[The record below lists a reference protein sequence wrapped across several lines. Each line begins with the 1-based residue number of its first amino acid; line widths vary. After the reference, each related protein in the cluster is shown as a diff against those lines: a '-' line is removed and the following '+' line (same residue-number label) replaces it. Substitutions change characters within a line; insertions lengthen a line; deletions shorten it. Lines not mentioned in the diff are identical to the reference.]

1 MPAGCW
7 RHVSHSPTL
16 GRGSYCPRVQ
26 PIRVTIWNEFVHER
40 TNPVV
45 AQIYPDGIHATL
57 ARALGLDAALCISTA
72 TLDEPEHGLTEQ
84 RLADTDV
91 LLWWGHARHDE
102 VSDEV
107 VASVHARV
115 NEGMGLIVLHSGHY
129 SKIFK
134 KLMGTTCAFRWREAG
149 ERERLWVVNPAH
161 EIAQGLGENLEI
173 PHSEM
178 YGEPFTIPEPE
189 ELIFISWFEGGDVLR
204 SGCCWTR
211 GAGRIFYFSP
221 GHELYPIYHQPE
233 IQRVI
238 RNAIH
243 WASPR
248 GAAADVPRNVPVEEA
263 REKIAHQGETLHDG
277 GGNLH

>member
-1 MPAGCW
+1 
-7 RHVSHSPTL
+7 VS
-16 GRGSYCPRVQ
+16 Q
-26 PIRVTIWNEFVHER
+26 IRVTIWNEFVHER

-45 AQIYPDGIHATL
+45 AKIYPGGIHAAL
-57 ARALGLDAALCISTA
+57 AAALAQESGLQISTA

-84 RLADTDV
+84 RLAGTDV
-91 LLWWGHARHDE
+91 LLWWGHAKHDA
-102 VSDEV
+102 VRDEIV
-107 VASVHARV
+107 TRVHARV
-115 NEGMGLIVLHSGHY
+115 NAGMGLVVLHSGHY

-134 KLMGTTCAFRWREAG
+134 KLMGTTCVFRWREAG

-161 EIAQGLGENLEI
+161 EIAQGLGEFIEI

-189 ELIFISWFEGGDVLR
+189 ELVFISWFEGGDVLR

-243 WASPR
+243 WARPR
-248 GAAADVPRNVPVEEA
+248 GIAANVPRNVPINEA
-263 REKIAHQGETLHDG
+263 REHIQHKGAQLHDPAG
-277 GGNLH
+277 KLV

>member
-1 MPAGCW
+1 M
-7 RHVSHSPTL
+7 S
-16 GRGSYCPRVQ
+16 Q
-26 PIRVTIWNEFVHER
+26 IRVTVWNEFVHER
-40 TNPVV
+40 SNPVV
-45 AQIYPDGIHATL
+45 AKIYPAGIHTTL
-57 ARALGLDAALCISTA
+57 ATALAKDSALQVSTA

-84 RLADTDV
+84 RLANTDV
-91 LLWWGHARHDE
+91 LLWWGHAKHDE
-102 VSDEV
+102 VRDEV
-107 VASVHARV
+107 VSRIHARV
-115 NEGMGLIVLHSGHY
+115 NAGMGLVVLHSGHY

-134 KLMGTTCAFRWREAG
+134 RLMGTTCAFRWREAG

-161 EIAQGLGENLEI
+161 EIAEGLGEFIEI

-189 ELIFISWFEGGDVLR
+189 ELVFISWFEGGDVLR

-243 WASPR
+243 WARSKGPA
-248 GAAADVPRNVPVEEA
+248 GNVPRNVPAEQA
-263 REKIAHQGETLHDG
+263 QEKILAKGGSMHDTSG
-277 GGNLH
+277 KLEP

>member
-1 MPAGCW
+1 MGARP
-7 RHVSHSPTL
+7 
-16 GRGSYCPRVQ
+16 SYPLRMNPV
-26 PIRVTIWNEFVHER
+26 RVTVWNEFVHER
-40 TNPVV
+40 TTSVV
-45 AQIYPDGIHATL
+45 QEIYPRGIHAALAEAL
-57 ARALGLDAALCISTA
+57 ARDPQLKISTA
-72 TLDEPEHGLTEQ
+72 TLDEPEHGLAE
-84 RLADTDV
+84 RKLDETDV
-91 LLWWGHARHDE
+91 LLWWGHAKHDA
-102 VSDEV
+102 VSDEI
-107 VASVHARV
+107 VARVHARV
-115 NEGMGLIVLHSGHY
+115 NAGMGLIVLHSGHY

-161 EIAQGLGENLEI
+161 EIAAGLGEFIEI

-189 ELIFISWFEGGDVLR
+189 ELVFISWFEGGDVLR

-243 WASPR
+243 WARPR
-248 GAAADVPRNVPVEEA
+248 GAPANVPRNVPIEGA
-263 REKIAHQGETLHDG
+263 REKISRAGATLHDASG
-277 GGNLH
+277 KLRA

>member
-1 MPAGCW
+1 M
-7 RHVSHSPTL
+7 T
-16 GRGSYCPRVQ
+16 

-40 TNPVV
+40 TSPVV
-45 AQIYPDGIHATL
+45 AQIYPRGIHEVIAGFL
-57 ARALGLDAALCISTA
+57 AQDRILRIAAA

-84 RLADTDV
+84 RLAETDV
-91 LLWWGHARHDE
+91 LLWWGHAKHDA
-102 VSDEV
+102 VRDDV
-107 VASVHARV
+107 VARVQARV
-115 NEGMGLIVLHSGHY
+115 NAGMGLVVLHSGHY

-161 EIAQGLGENLEI
+161 EIAQGLGEFIEI
-173 PHSEM
+173 PQSEM
-178 YGEPFTIPEPE
+178 YGEPFTIPEPD
-189 ELIFISWFEGGDVLR
+189 ELVFISWFEGGDVLR

-221 GHELYPIYHQPE
+221 GHELYPIYQQAE

-238 RNAIH
+238 RNAVH

-248 GAAADVPRNVPVEEA
+248 GAAADVPRNVPAEEA
-263 REKIAHQGETLHDG
+263 REKISGKGPRLHDASG
-277 GGNLH
+277 RLK